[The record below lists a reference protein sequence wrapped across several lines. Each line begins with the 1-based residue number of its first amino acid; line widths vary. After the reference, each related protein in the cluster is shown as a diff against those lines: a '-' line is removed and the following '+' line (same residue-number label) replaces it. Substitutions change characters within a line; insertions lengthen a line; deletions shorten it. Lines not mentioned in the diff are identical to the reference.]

1 LGLVKLFSAN
11 HIDRTREKT
20 EVGMKRNTLT
30 ITAIALILAITIS
43 ACSAATLLTERLA
56 APAARNASPKT
67 DLTAA
72 QAAAPTLVPQASAPA
87 EPGLLAAYEGALED
101 LYNRVNP
108 SVVNIRVVSQQT
120 GPANSLP
127 FFNMPGFP
135 GNQGQPNGSTPQ
147 TPQFSQALGSGFVW
161 DTQGHIVTNNH
172 VVDGASKIEVTFY
185 DGTVVQAKL
194 VGADPYSDLAVV
206 KVDVPASQLQ
216 PVTLIDSTQVKVGQ
230 LAIAIGNP
238 FGLQGTMTVGIVSG
252 LGRSL
257 PVDIGATE
265 NGTYTIPDIVQTDAP
280 INPGN
285 SGGVLVDDQGQV
297 IGVTSAIESPTRA
310 NAGIGF
316 VIPATIVQKVVPAL
330 IQDGK
335 IDHPWL
341 GISGISLTPDL
352 AQAMG
357 LKPDQRGAL
366 VQEVTPNSPAEQ
378 AGLRPSDRAV
388 TIDGQSANV
397 GGDVIVG
404 LNGEVVQKMDDLI
417 ALLFE
422 RTRVGQNVTLTVLRD
437 GKEISV
443 QVTLAA
449 RPAASSQPAASNA
462 PAQPQTNQVW
472 LGILGVPVT
481 PEIASAM
488 NLPADQQGV
497 LVEQVEPGSPAEK
510 AGLQA
515 GSKQLDLN
523 GQSITVGG
531 DIIIGLNGKSISRVS
546 DLRSLLSQYQSGQE
560 VTLTILRGGQ
570 QQDVQVTLADR
581 PNP

>member
-1 LGLVKLFSAN
+1 
-11 HIDRTREKT
+11 
-20 EVGMKRNTLT
+20 MKRNTLS
-30 ITAIALILAITIS
+30 ITAIALVLAITIS

-56 APAARNASPKT
+56 APAVQNASPNT
-67 DLTAA
+67 GLAAA
-72 QAAAPTLVPQASAPA
+72 QAAAPTQAPQSPAPA

-101 LYNRVNP
+101 LYTRVNP
-108 SVVNIRVVSQQT
+108 SVVNIRVVSQQMGST
-120 GPANSLP
+120 NRLP

-135 GNQGQPNGSTPQ
+135 GNQGQPDGSTPQ

-161 DTQGHIVTNNH
+161 DTQGDIVTNNH

-185 DGTVVQAKL
+185 DGTTAQAKL

-206 KVDVPASQLQ
+206 KVDMPASQLH
-216 PVTLIDSTQVKVGQ
+216 PVTLTDSTQVKVGQ

-238 FGLQGTMTVGIVSG
+238 FGLQGTMTVGIISG

-265 NGTYTIPDIVQTDAP
+265 NGSYTIPDIVQTDAP

-357 LKPDQRGAL
+357 LKADQRGAL

-378 AGLRPSDRAV
+378 AGLHASDKTV
-388 TIDGQSANV
+388 TIDGQSVNV

-404 LNGEVVQKMDDLI
+404 LDGEVIQKMDDLI

-422 RTRVGQNVTLTVLRD
+422 RTQVGQNVTLTVLRD

-443 QVTLAA
+443 QATLAA

-462 PAQPQTNQVW
+462 PAQPQSSQVW
-472 LGILGVPVT
+472 LGILGIPVT

-497 LVEQVEPGSPAEK
+497 LVEEVEPGSPAEK

-515 GSKQLDLN
+515 GTKRLDLN
-523 GQSITVGG
+523 GQSVTVGG
-531 DIIIGLNGKSISRVS
+531 DVIIRLDGKSVSQVS
-546 DLRSLLSQYQSGQE
+546 DLRNLLSHYQSGQE
-560 VTLTILRGGQ
+560 VTLTILRNGQ
-570 QQDVQVTLADR
+570 QQDVQVTLANR